1 MLETWD
7 ILPLKNP
14 RLPTPRFLPLTPTRK
29 IWEFVPFVDRRR
41 KYIIE
46 LQGPK
51 SVRSALREAGFNLTL
66 ERSGRS
72 CEIVSRTSY
81 HTHRRPSRRLG
92 SLASTVAPGK
102 AATRWHSRRRPT
114 SNNLGLSGPG
124 KLFGIA
130 HTSGG
135 IFWAGQGEYSGRGR
149 GSGWFTLKC
158 DSATIPW
165 VAHTGCSLPCVRT
178 ARIHHKK
185 HDVSCHPEKSHDTLP
200 AGQEADALGSGDILT
215 SREDLVPCVH
225 NLLTASPIR

>member
-1 MLETWD
+1 MSMLDSWEVSCSD
-7 ILPLKNP
+7 RARIFKL
-14 RLPTPRFLPLTPTRK
+14 LTRYN
-29 IWEFVPFVDRRR
+29 ESVDRRR

-92 SLASTVAPGK
+92 SLECAGTTALCVSGNAGTVAPGK
-102 AATRWHSRRRPT
+102 AATRRHSRRRPI
-114 SNNLGLSGPG
+114 SNNLGLSVPG

-158 DSATIPW
+158 AIPW

-178 ARIHHKK
+178 ARIHHKYRVTPGK
-185 HDVSCHPEKSHDTLP
+185 HLATHYQQARRQMRWVL
-200 AGQEADALGSGDILT
+200 AT
-215 SREDLVPCVH
+215 S
-225 NLLTASPIR
+225 